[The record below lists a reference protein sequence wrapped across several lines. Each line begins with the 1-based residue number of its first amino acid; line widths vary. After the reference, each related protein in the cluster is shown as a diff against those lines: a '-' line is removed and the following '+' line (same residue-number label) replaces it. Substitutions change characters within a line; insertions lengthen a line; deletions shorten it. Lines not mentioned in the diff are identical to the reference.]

1 MDELLVEKRGAVTL
15 ITLNRPDAHNSVTGD
30 MAAGLAEGIDAF
42 AADDSAHVLVI
53 TGAGDRSF
61 CSGANLKDIDAL
73 LRHPHTERAGPM
85 GFAHLDPGKPTIA
98 AVNGYCFAG
107 GMELACWCDFRI
119 ASANAEFGALNRRWG
134 VPFID
139 GGTQRFPRIM
149 GQGNALW
156 MVETGVRIDAAR
168 ALSIG
173 LVQEVVPARGTG
185 GVPPTTAAGAAK
197 GSRLSDEELVSF
209 AVTLLGAGTETTT
222 NLIGVGTLAL
232 LQTPAELARLRADPG
247 LIGAAVE
254 ELLRFE
260 SPVQMAFVRVAT
272 EDTSIG
278 GEEIVENELVCGL
291 IGAANHDPAV
301 FPDPGE
307 LRIDRP
313 AGERAHMAFGQGVHY
328 CMGAALARAE
338 GEIALQSLLVDHF
351 PGLTLAGP
359 APAWRS
365 AFTLRGVESLWVT
378 TGT

>member
-1 MDELLVEKRGAVTL
+1 MDELLVEKHGAVTL

-42 AADDSAHVLVI
+42 AADGSAHVLVI

-156 MVETGVRIDAAR
+156 MIETGIRIDAAR
-168 ALSIG
+168 AMTIG
-173 LVQEVVPARGTG
+173 LAQEVV
-185 GVPPTTAAGAAK
+185 AAGAALDRALELAD
-197 GSRLSDEELVSF
+197 RL
-209 AVTLLGAGTETTT
+209 AGYPQASIRTDRAA
-222 NLIGVGTLAL
+222 TLATYGVSL
-232 LQTPAELARLRADPG
+232 EAGLFMESGLGRPTATDPEMIEGLRN
-247 LIGAAVE
+247 
-254 ELLRFE
+254 
-260 SPVQMAFVRVAT
+260 FVAGNRPEA
-272 EDTSIG
+272 
-278 GEEIVENELVCGL
+278 
-291 IGAANHDPAV
+291 P
-301 FPDPGE
+301 
-307 LRIDRP
+307 RP
-313 AGERAHMAFGQGVHY
+313 A
-328 CMGAALARAE
+328 
-338 GEIALQSLLVDHF
+338 
-351 PGLTLAGP
+351 
-359 APAWRS
+359 
-365 AFTLRGVESLWVT
+365 
-378 TGT
+378 